1 MLNTNAESGQIKAAR
16 ASLQK
21 FRLKL
26 LRPSTTALE
35 SGSADLLFAVEALER
50 LEPVLRSRGPRPVA
64 LEQALRLE
72 LAGLRRELQQVNA
85 LLQGAGRFYE
95 GWSRLLGC
103 AADDGAANYT
113 ANGQPGVL
121 FQNDTKNAVIH
132 G

>member
-1 MLNTNAESGQIKAAR
+1 MSNINAALEQIRAAR

-26 LRPSTTALE
+26 LHPSVAALE
-35 SGSADLLFAVEALER
+35 SGSADLLFAVESLER
-50 LEPVLRSRGPRPVA
+50 LVPVLRSQRPRPVA

-72 LAGLRRELQQVNA
+72 VAGLRRELQQANA
-85 LLQGAGRFYE
+85 LLQGAGSFYQ

-103 AADDGAANYT
+103 AADEGAENYT
-113 ANGQPGVL
+113 ANGQPGAL
-121 FQNDTKNAVIH
+121 LHNTRNAVIH